1 MTVLQAIRAA
11 IESGRLKE
19 PFSADEMAALLE
31 ECRASCGE
39 IEGDAGRESRRGPAG
54 AAPAVGPG
62 SPAGATP
69 NESESGGGMEEL
81 RELAKGPAA
90 IFGRFL
96 GELQRLASEG
106 IPADRRAIERLQDL
120 RAARVREIEEA
131 LQRFRDRA
139 GEVEAT
145 LGGLLHPP
153 PPSLFEEIGRTL
165 QRLRQL
171 MERAARRDA
180 LLRTWEDGPA
190 DALVEGYRAALER
203 HERETAELYEAEAE
217 RVLRRKGDGPA
228 LQALLLLRAQALEG
242 RRSPAQ
248 RQVQAHLEE
257 IERLKRDVGLASLV
271 IASTLNVPK
280 TLAALGASWRRRNRL
295 HLACEEQGRTSVA
308 ILAGPHPAMTASVV
322 DVSRTGLRL
331 AVPARVAPGT
341 VLHFIVKCAGSTD
354 DAFLMQGEACW
365 CRPDGGV
372 PGRFL
377 MGVRLVLDG
386 GGYWVALLKRLVER
400 QQKDA
405 PLLEPPVP

>member
-1 MTVLQAIRAA
+1 MM
-11 IESGRLKE
+11 
-19 PFSADEMAALLE
+19 MA
-31 ECRASCGE
+31 
-39 IEGDAGRESRRGPAG
+39 
-54 AAPAVGPG
+54 
-62 SPAGATP
+62 
-69 NESESGGGMEEL
+69 EL
-81 RELAKGPAA
+81 REMARAPVA
-90 IFGRFL
+90 IFDRFL
-96 GELQRLASEG
+96 GELQRITGDKTLSAPLG
-106 IPADRRAIERLQDL
+106 LERVKGLQ
-120 RAARVREIEEA
+120 AAMVREIEES
-131 LQRFRDRA
+131 LQRFRAKVGESEAALAGILRPQRA
-139 GEVEAT
+139 K
-145 LGGLLHPP
+145 
-153 PPSLFEEIGRTL
+153 LFEEI
-165 QRLRQL
+165 QRATQHLAHL
-171 MERAARRDA
+171 IELAARRDKLMRA
-180 LLRTWEDGPA
+180 WEEQPA
-190 DALVEGYRAALER
+190 DVTVAAYRAALGQ
-203 HERETAELYEAEAE
+203 HDQETAELYEAEAE

-331 AVPARVAPGT
+331 GVPARVAPGT